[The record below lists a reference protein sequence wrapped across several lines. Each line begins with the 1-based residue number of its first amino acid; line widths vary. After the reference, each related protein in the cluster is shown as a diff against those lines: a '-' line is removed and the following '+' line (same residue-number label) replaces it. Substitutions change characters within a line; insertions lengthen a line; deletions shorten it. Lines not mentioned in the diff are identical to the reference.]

1 MAADAKRLECRE
13 CGRTFSTSA
22 GMHAHAEAAH
32 WPARGKVMCPV
43 KGCSMGQMQLGQM
56 LDHLCTGHTR
66 ELLYAC
72 GNCGKQTATSGA
84 ISQHEA
90 KCRDPLY
97 QVCGR
102 CGRFTR

>member
-13 CGRTFSTSA
+13 CGRACSTSA
-22 GMHAHAEAAH
+22 DMHAHAEAAH

-43 KGCSMGQMQLGQM
+43 KGCSILVELGRM
-56 LDHLCTGHTR
+56 LDHLCAGHTR

-72 GNCGKQTATSGA
+72 GNCGKQTATSRTK
-84 ISQHEA
+84 SLHEA

-97 QVCGR
+97 QVCGS